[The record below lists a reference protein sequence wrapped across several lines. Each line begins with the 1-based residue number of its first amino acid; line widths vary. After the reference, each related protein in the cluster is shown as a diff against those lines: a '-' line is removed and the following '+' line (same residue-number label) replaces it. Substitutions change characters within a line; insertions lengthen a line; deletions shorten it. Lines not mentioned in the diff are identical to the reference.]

1 MTQNELFEIALTTD
15 PAQIGH
21 HVQGGYM
28 TGIYPISDD
37 IKAIGPAFTIRLPG
51 TDNAML
57 YYAMKQAPKGSMIVI
72 DRMGDKRIAC
82 LGEMV
87 ALSAKTL
94 GMAGIVVDGP
104 NTDTRAIR
112 AMGFPVFST
121 GRACVTNTFKGLDGE
136 YGVPVNCGGCVVRP
150 GDIVYGDVDGVIC
163 APADQFE
170 ELVKAAK
177 AMDANEVR
185 WRENFAEGG
194 YVDKF
199 VNLERLVKEG
209 VKGAIEQGGIE
220 SGLAERKR
228 G

>member
-1 MTQNELFEIALTTD
+1 MTQEELFQLALTTD

-21 HVQGGYM
+21 SVQGGYM
-28 TGIYPISDD
+28 TGIFPISDHL
-37 IKAIGPAFTIRLPG
+37 KVIGPAFTIRLPG

-57 YYAMKQAPKGSMIVI
+57 YYAMKQAPKGSVIVI

-87 ALSAKTL
+87 ARSAKVL

-112 AMGFPVFST
+112 EMDFPVFST

-136 YGVPVNCGGCVVRP
+136 YGIPVNCGGCVVRP
-150 GDIVYGDVDGVIC
+150 GDIVYGDLDGVVC
-163 APADQFE
+163 APADQCE
-170 ELVKAAK
+170 ELVLHAK
-177 AMDANEVR
+177 QQDENEVL
-185 WRENFAEGG
+185 WRQNFEAGG

-199 VNLERLVKEG
+199 INLEKLVKIG
-209 VKGAIEQGGIE
+209 AQGAIAD
-220 SGLAERKR
+220 LCKVDK
-228 G
+228 

>member
-1 MTQNELFEIALTTD
+1 MTQEELFQLALTTD

-21 HVQGGYM
+21 SVQGGYM
-28 TGIYPISDD
+28 TGIFPISDHL
-37 IKAIGPAFTIRLPG
+37 KVIGPAFTIRLPG

-57 YYAMKQAPKGSMIVI
+57 YYAMKQAPKGSVIVI

-87 ALSAKTL
+87 ARSAKVL

-112 AMGFPVFST
+112 EMDFPVFST

-136 YGVPVNCGGCVVRP
+136 YGIPVNCGGCV
-150 GDIVYGDVDGVIC
+150 C

-170 ELVKAAK
+170 ELVLHAK
-177 AMDANEVR
+177 QQDENEVL
-185 WRENFAEGG
+185 WRQNFEAGG

-199 VNLERLVKEG
+199 INLEKLVKIG
-209 VKGAIEQGGIE
+209 AQGAIAD
-220 SGLAERKR
+220 LCKVDK
-228 G
+228 

>member
-136 YGVPVNCGGCVVRP
+136 YGVPVLSL
-150 GDIVYGDVDGVIC
+150 IHI
-163 APADQFE
+163 
-170 ELVKAAK
+170 
-177 AMDANEVR
+177 
-185 WRENFAEGG
+185 
-194 YVDKF
+194 
-199 VNLERLVKEG
+199 
-209 VKGAIEQGGIE
+209 
-220 SGLAERKR
+220 
-228 G
+228 

>member
-28 TGIYPISDD
+28 TGIYPISDE

-57 YYAMKQAPKGSMIVI
+57 YYAMKLAPKGSMIVI

-94 GMAGIVVDGP
+94 GMWTAPTPIPERSAPWDS
-104 NTDTRAIR
+104 RY
-112 AMGFPVFST
+112 FPR
-121 GRACVTNTFKGLDGE
+121 G
-136 YGVPVNCGGCVVRP
+136 
-150 GDIVYGDVDGVIC
+150 
-163 APADQFE
+163 APA
-170 ELVKAAK
+170 
-177 AMDANEVR
+177 
-185 WRENFAEGG
+185 
-194 YVDKF
+194 
-199 VNLERLVKEG
+199 
-209 VKGAIEQGGIE
+209 
-220 SGLAERKR
+220 
-228 G
+228 

>member
-51 TDNAML
+51 TDSAML

-136 YGVPVNCGGCVVRP
+136 YGYRSMRRLCGPPRRYRC
-150 GDIVYGDVDGVIC
+150 YGDVDSIMC
-163 APADQFE
+163 RS
-170 ELVKAAK
+170 AA
-177 AMDANEVR
+177 
-185 WRENFAEGG
+185 
-194 YVDKF
+194 
-199 VNLERLVKEG
+199 
-209 VKGAIEQGGIE
+209 I
-220 SGLAERKR
+220 GLRNW
-228 G
+228 